1 MRMTER
7 IMTNEDDGEKLAD
20 VAAEVE
26 GMEPSAEAAAAPE
39 DALDEQAMSSDG
51 MVALEREAAELRSQ
65 LDTAKAQARTA
76 ALRFREALLRTDP
89 DVPPEMVPE
98 SDEIEGIE
106 LMFDLAQR
114 IVAQV
119 KEQALEEAQR
129 SARVPAGSP
138 ARRAPDLSALSASE
152 KIRMG
157 LESLSER
164 EGR

>member
-1 MRMTER
+1 MTER

-20 VAAEVE
+20 VATEVE
-26 GMEPSAEAAAAPE
+26 GMEPSAEEAATAPE

-65 LDTAKAQARTA
+65 LDTARGQARTA

-106 LMFDLAQR
+106 LMFDRAQR

>member
-1 MRMTER
+1 MRMAKR
-7 IMTNEDDGEKLAD
+7 INENEDNGEKLAD
-20 VAAEVE
+20 GAAEVE
-26 GMEPSAEAAAAPE
+26 AMEPSAGAAGPEKAPDE
-39 DALDEQAMSSDG
+39 SALISDG
-51 MVALEREAAELRSQ
+51 MAVLERETAELRSQ
-65 LDTAKAQARTA
+65 LDATRAQARTA

-114 IVAQV
+114 LVAQV
-119 KEQALEEAQR
+119 KEQAREEAQR

-157 LESLSER
+157 LESLAER
-164 EGR
+164 GG